1 MGRRGEAGERERGGK
16 AGGGSERPVGG
27 RGGGEGREKKRP
39 WEGRGAADNVNLA
52 STCERSDGGGVG
64 GGESRRGRGE
74 ARRGRRRPGDLEVKA
89 REREGT
95 RGRRPRGKRREAS
108 ASGPRRA
115 QVP

>member
-52 STCERSDGGGVG
+52 STCERSYGGGVG
-64 GGESRRGRGE
+64 GGGVPAGAGGGPAGATEAGRLGSE
-74 ARRGRRRPGDLEVKA
+74 GPGTGGDERKA
-89 REREGT
+89 
-95 RGRRPRGKRREAS
+95 P
-108 ASGPRRA
+108 PW
-115 QVP
+115 